1 MSTRYEGTFF
11 EVFGVLCDKRQQGKV
26 QHKLAD
32 IMFILVSGFLSGCNE
47 LAEFSI
53 WLEQE
58 EQLEWLSKYISLE
71 NGVPSIPTLR
81 RILSMIDPKQFERT
95 FSSWMKSVTVLSAE
109 GGDTIALDGKTMRGS
124 RDGDRVTHIVSA
136 WCSAN
141 NLVLGQVKTDEKS
154 NEITAIPELLDLLYL
169 KGCVVTADAMAC
181 QKDIVRKI
189 MEKDADYLISLKGN
203 QGTIHQEVKD
213 YFEGEAF
220 KIQLDDPSNEKIG
233 TYETIEKGHGR
244 IEERFYTYSTDI
256 EWMVD
261 AKKDWYG
268 LTGIG
273 MVTRRVTEKG
283 ITSEETQ
290 FHIGSIDNV
299 KQYAKSAR
307 EHWGIEAV
315 HWSLDVTFRDD
326 ANTTRK
332 DVAPQ
337 NMAVIKRMVLNT
349 LRSDKEFQPKKS
361 VNKRRFLAGLNIEY
375 RTQMINKLLS

>member
-1 MSTRYEGTFF
+1 
-11 EVFGVLCDKRQQGKV
+11 
-26 QHKLAD
+26 
-32 IMFILVSGFLSGCNE
+32 
-47 LAEFSI
+47 
-53 WLEQE
+53 
-58 EQLEWLSKYISLE
+58 
-71 NGVPSIPTLR
+71 
-81 RILSMIDPKQFERT
+81 
-95 FSSWMKSVTVLSAE
+95 
-109 GGDTIALDGKTMRGS
+109 
-124 RDGDRVTHIVSA
+124 
-136 WCSAN
+136 
-141 NLVLGQVKTDEKS
+141 
-154 NEITAIPELLDLLYL
+154 
-169 KGCVVTADAMAC
+169 
-181 QKDIVRKI
+181 
-189 MEKDADYLISLKGN
+189 
-203 QGTIHQEVKD
+203 
-213 YFEGEAF
+213 
-220 KIQLDDPSNEKIG
+220 
-233 TYETIEKGHGR
+233 
-244 IEERFYTYSTDI
+244 
-256 EWMVD
+256 MVD

>member
-1 MSTRYEGTFF
+1 MLLLRSMKNGGILMSTRYEGTFF

-233 TYETIEKGHGR
+233 TY
-244 IEERFYTYSTDI
+244 ST
-256 EWMVD
+256 
-261 AKKDWYG
+261 
-268 LTGIG
+268 
-273 MVTRRVTEKG
+273 
-283 ITSEETQ
+283 
-290 FHIGSIDNV
+290 V
-299 KQYAKSAR
+299 KSSQQA
-307 EHWGIEAV
+307 
-315 HWSLDVTFRDD
+315 SLL
-326 ANTTRK
+326 
-332 DVAPQ
+332 
-337 NMAVIKRMVLNT
+337 I
-349 LRSDKEFQPKKS
+349 
-361 VNKRRFLAGLNIEY
+361 
-375 RTQMINKLLS
+375 